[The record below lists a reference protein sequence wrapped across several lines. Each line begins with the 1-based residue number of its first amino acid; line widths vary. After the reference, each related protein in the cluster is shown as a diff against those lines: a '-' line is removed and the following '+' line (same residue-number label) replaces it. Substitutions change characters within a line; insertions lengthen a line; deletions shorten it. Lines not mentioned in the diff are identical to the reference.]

1 MVFVSWQDLFL
12 FCFCLPFPAFLL
24 PTEGNLLYFQRGS
37 LCRNPLESSICV
49 CVLSFSAVGSL
60 FSAFVSG
67 LWRECGCND
76 RAFLKVA
83 VFQWALTRLF
93 LMILDCCK
101 RYTNNSFLWA
111 YYLMSSNGVI
121 PVHLVCLLF
130 YSFYLFLGGG
140 HPIFFVVTITWIS
153 VYIYRFL
160 IQYIAIYLLTK

>member
-1 MVFVSWQDLFL
+1 MCPDRICFCFVFVFL
-12 FCFCLPFPAFLL
+12 FQPSSFLL
-24 PTEGNLLYFQRGS
+24 KA
-37 LCRNPLESSICV
+37 ICFISKEVHSAGTHWRVPFV

-130 YSFYLFLGGG
+130 YSFYLFFGGG
-140 HPIFFVVTITWIS
+140 HPIFFVVTIT
-153 VYIYRFL
+153 
-160 IQYIAIYLLTK
+160 